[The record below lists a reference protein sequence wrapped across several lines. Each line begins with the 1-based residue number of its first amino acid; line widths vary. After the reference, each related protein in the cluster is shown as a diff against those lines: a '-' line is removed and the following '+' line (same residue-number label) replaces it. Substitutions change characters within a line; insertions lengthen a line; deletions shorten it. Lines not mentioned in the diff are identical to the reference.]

1 MVFNWY
7 DYSQTNNRID
17 LLERLKKVRNDFK
30 CTVFAVPNQGSPD
43 FWDKT
48 PDWIELAVH
57 GWDHPDPREAENW
70 SYGQMDDYMARVHS
84 RFVHG
89 FKAPGWQIS
98 DASYLWLLRHNWW
111 VADQDYNDERRPKA
125 LRVYKI
131 GSNWHGHIQDVMG
144 NGLEETWDRVLE
156 LVKSAE

>member
-1 MVFNWY
+1 MVFNWD
-7 DYSQTNNRID
+7 DYSQTNNRLD
-17 LLERLKKVRNDFK
+17 LLERLKKVRND
-30 CTVFAVPNQGSPD
+30 
-43 FWDKT
+43 
-48 PDWIELAVH
+48 
-57 GWDHPDPREAENW
+57 
-70 SYGQMDDYMARVHS
+70 
-84 RFVHG
+84 

-156 LVKSAE
+156 LVKSAEGFNFISEVV